1 MSTAR
6 AKKAAAWANIDGA
19 VTLKHNPYQVA
30 FLDALDQRINGDVPA
45 YNVLSLFAGRRG
57 GKTEIGSVAI
67 PKLIARKPKQWGWV
81 CAPTYRDIHDV
92 VMPLTLSRIPASW
105 ISDWS
110 AEHLT
115 LLTTNQTRLQFR
127 SLENPNTARGPG
139 LDFAWIDEAR
149 EVAQLAWHTMM
160 PALADK
166 NGVAIVTT
174 SPNGYDWTYSDFW
187 KPAAEGMPGFWSCKY
202 PTNVNPKMQEP
213 AQAALIE
220 MHRKMMDPLF
230 FRQEYEA
237 DFVTFAG
244 AVYGSTVNHN
254 LLLTTTEQVREF
266 IPEWPLI
273 SPDRELILGMDP
285 GADHPFAVVFLVT
298 TEKGIVQVAEYKH
311 RNATVLE
318 HWQRITE
325 ILHSLNPQQQ
335 LEPAMIAGDRSQ
347 RQTIIEFQRMG
358 INLMPAENDVI
369 AGIRRC
375 STWFGSGHFK
385 MVADRTPETFKQLQS
400 YRWNEQVSKK
410 GERLQERV
418 IKVDDDLPDALR
430 YGLMMHPSNPLD
442 FETSASSVLLSDA
455 DPYAWEKYRRKRIAE
470 AEREREAEVLAMFE
484 PGGGGETFTE
494 FWS

>member
-1 MSTAR
+1 MSTAGAR
-6 AKKAAAWANIDGA
+6 KAAAWANLDGN
-19 VTLKHNPYQVA
+19 VTLKHNPYQVGL
-30 FLDALDQRINGDVPA
+30 LDALKLEIAPGVPA

-67 PKLIARKPKQWGWV
+67 PTLIARKPKQWGWV

-92 VMPLTLSRIPASW
+92 VMPLTLGRIPSAW
-105 ISDWS
+105 IQDWS

-115 LLTTNQTRLQFR
+115 LLTTNSTRLQFR

-166 NGVAIVTT
+166 NGVALVTT
-174 SPNGYDWTYSDFW
+174 SPNGYDWTYNDFW
-187 KPAAEGMPGFWSCKY
+187 KPAADGMEGFWSCKY

-213 AQAALIE
+213 AQQALIA
-220 MHRKMMDPLF
+220 MHRKMMDPMF

-244 AVYGSTVNHN
+244 AVYGSTVSPS
-254 LLLTTTEQVREF
+254 LLLSTIEQVREY

-273 SPDRELILGMDP
+273 SPDRELVLGMDP

-298 TEKGIVQVAEYKH
+298 TEKGLVQVAEYKH
-311 RNATVLE
+311 RHATVLE

-325 ILHSLNPQQQ
+325 ILHLLNPQVQ
-335 LEPAMIAGDRSQ
+335 LEPALIAGDRSQ
-347 RQTIIEFQRMG
+347 RQTIIEFQRLG

-385 MVADRTPETFKQLQS
+385 MVADRCPETYRALQS
-400 YRWNEQVSKK
+400 YRWNDQVTKR
-410 GERLQERV
+410 GETLGERV
-418 IKVDDDLPDALR
+418 IKVDDDLPDGLR
-430 YGLMMHPSNPLD
+430 YALMMHPSNPLD
-442 FETSASSVLLSDA
+442 FETSARDVLLSDA
-455 DPYAWEKYRRKRIAE
+455 DPLGWEKLRSKRIAE
-470 AEREREAEVLAMFE
+470 AERARQEEVAALFE
-484 PGGGGETFTE
+484 PGGGGEHFEE
-494 FWS
+494 FWR

>member
-1 MSTAR
+1 VSTAR
-6 AKKAAAWANIDGA
+6 ARKAAAWANLDGA

-30 FLDALDQRINGDVPA
+30 FLDALGAVHPTGEPW

-57 GKTEIGSVAI
+57 GKTEIGSVAV
-67 PKLIARKPKQWGWV
+67 PKLLARKAKQWGWV

-92 VMPLTLSRIPASW
+92 VMPLTLSRIPADW
-105 ISDWS
+105 IADWS

-115 LLTTNQTRLQFR
+115 LLTTNGSRLQFR

-166 NGVAIVTT
+166 NGVALVTT
-174 SPNGYDWTYSDFW
+174 SPNGYDWTYTDFW
-187 KPAAEGMPGFWSCKY
+187 KPAADGMAGFWSCKY

-213 AQAALIE
+213 AQQALIA

-244 AVYGSTVNHN
+244 AVYGATVGPH
-254 LLLTTTEQVREF
+254 LLLEDDDAVREY
-266 IPEWPLI
+266 IPEWPLV
-273 SPDRELILGMDP
+273 SPDREVILGMDP
-285 GADHPFAVVFLVT
+285 GADHPFAVVFLVACA
-298 TEKGIVQVAEYKH
+298 KGLVQVAEYKARH
-311 RNATVLE
+311 ATVLE

-325 ILHSLNPQQQ
+325 ILHGLNPQQPPV
-335 LEPAMIAGDRSQ
+335 PALIAGDRSQ

-358 INLMPAENDVI
+358 IELVPAENDVI

-375 STWFGSGHFK
+375 STWFGSGHFH
-385 MVADRTPETFKQLQS
+385 MVAARCPETFKQLQS
-400 YRWNEQVSKK
+400 YRWNDQVTKR
-410 GERLQERV
+410 GEMLQERV
-418 IKVDDDLPDALR
+418 IKVDDDLCDGMR
-430 YGLMMHPSNPLD
+430 YGLMSYAGNPLD
-442 FETSASSVLLSDA
+442 YEATAAQVLLSDVDWA
-455 DPYAWEKYRRKRIAE
+455 KARMLRINAL
-470 AEREREAEVLAMFE
+470 EREETSVDESLFI
-484 PGGGGETFTE
+484 PGGGGPGFEE
-494 FWS
+494 FAA